1 MATSPHPDPGN
12 PPGRSSKPTPWME
25 APDTASRFTR
35 WAFARQQGTGKMTR
49 GVKILAR
56 ILIIMVQEFFDTHI
70 TLRASALT
78 FTIILSLI
86 PLLAMSTA
94 ILKGLGSGDQLQL
107 IAYRL
112 IDQLDPPRHDH
123 GPETVPP
130 EENREQTPGIEND
143 GETVPAIDL
152 DNASINKNLRN
163 AADTIFTYVDNTN
176 FAALGAFGIVGLLIT
191 VILVFST
198 MEDAMNSIWHTRQG
212 RSLFRK
218 IMDYLALLVLL
229 PISINVAIAGDAIL
243 ESPKMMGYIE
253 TIIPSPWAVQMLFTL
268 LPFIFITLTLMMMY
282 LFFPHV
288 RVKTMPAL
296 CGALFASIFWFLVQR
311 AYIVMQIGV
320 AKYNAIYGSFAT
332 VPLILIWIQLGW
344 TFILLGAVLAYAIQN
359 HRHYRPP
366 GLTGKPQQ
374 ALQRAFDILLVIYQN
389 FEQARP
395 TNLEELQEACPAES
409 QADLMQ
415 TVDLLGE
422 GGLLHTTGDNGS
434 AGVMPSLPAD
444 KVRARDVVRLVLGH
458 DKTVPTPGG
467 TLAEKIIT
475 GAEQVAMREN
485 FPGKYLQ
492 QAEPNQ
498 P

>member
-1 MATSPHPDPGN
+1 
-12 PPGRSSKPTPWME
+12 
-25 APDTASRFTR
+25 
-35 WAFARQQGTGKMTR
+35 MTK
-49 GVKILAR
+49 GFKIMAR

-107 IAYRL
+107 VAYRL
-112 IDQLDPPRHDH
+112 IDQLDPPRQAL
-123 GPETVPP
+123 GPEIPPP
-130 EENREQTPGIEND
+130 EQEQRTTEVSEGENIIATELNKT
-143 GETVPAIDL
+143 
-152 DNASINKNLRN
+152 SINKNLRN

-198 MEDAMNSIWHTRQG
+198 MEDAMNSIWHTRQA

-296 CGALFASIFWFLVQR
+296 CGAIFASIFWFLVQR

-332 VPLILIWIQLGW
+332 VPLILVWIQLGW
-344 TFILLGAVLAYAIQN
+344 TFILLGAVLAYAVQN
-359 HRHYRPP
+359 HMHYRPP

-374 ALQRAFDILLVIYQN
+374 GLQRAFDILLVIYQN
-389 FEQARP
+389 FIDARP
-395 TNLEELQEACPAES
+395 TTLEELQDACPTES
-409 QADLMQ
+409 QADLRYS
-415 TVDLLGE
+415 VDLLSA
-422 GGLLHTTGDNGS
+422 GGLLHSTGDNGS
-434 AGVMPSLPAD
+434 TGIMPSLPAD
-444 KVRARDVVRLVLGH
+444 KVKARDVVRLVLGH

-467 TLAEKIIT
+467 TLADRIIA
-475 GAEQVAMREN
+475 GAEQAAMKED
-485 FPGKYLQ
+485 FPRNYLPQ
-492 QAEPNQ
+492 VEGSRP
-498 P
+498 